1 MNATSIDRRAFL
13 SSALALGT
21 LILLPEPSSAQGLAD
36 ISKEAVLNDPEV
48 PVLGNAK
55 GDVTLVEWF
64 DYQCPYCK
72 KAHPEIM
79 RLVRDDGHIR
89 LVMKDWPI
97 FGPSSL
103 YASRL
108 TLAAGPHHEKA
119 LEALMAT
126 KARLSQL
133 DVETTLTR
141 AGFEI
146 EALRAEARAEASA
159 GLTRIRGAAEAG
171 TFEQVRGPVV
181 VPGCQPNRREIIL
194 PRRSPGLLCNARRRC
209 QRRHEYDATEDSY
222 RFQSS
227 KHGGPIQL
235 SLGSHTL
242 C

>member
-36 ISKEAVLNDPEV
+36 MSKEAVLNDPEV

-119 LEALMAT
+119 LAALMAT
-126 KARLSQL
+126 KARLSQQ
-133 DVETTLTR
+133 DIETTLTR

-146 EALRAEARAEASA
+146 EALDAAYGRDQARIDGIIARNGAQAESFGFMGTPAYIAGTTVFPGVPDMTDLKRALAAARA
-159 GLTRIRGAAEAG
+159 
-171 TFEQVRGPVV
+171 
-181 VPGCQPNRREIIL
+181 
-194 PRRSPGLLCNARRRC
+194 
-209 QRRHEYDATEDSY
+209 
-222 RFQSS
+222 
-227 KHGGPIQL
+227 
-235 SLGSHTL
+235 
-242 C
+242 

>member
-108 TLAAGPHHEKA
+108 TLAAGPHHE
-119 LEALMAT
+119 T
-126 KARLSQL
+126 
-133 DVETTLTR
+133 
-141 AGFEI
+141 
-146 EALRAEARAEASA
+146 LRAVP
-159 GLTRIRGAAEAG
+159 AG
-171 TFEQVRGPVV
+171 T
-181 VPGCQPNRREIIL
+181 
-194 PRRSPGLLCNARRRC
+194 SPGTHRLTWPPRSHHRPI
-209 QRRHEYDATEDSY
+209 Y
-222 RFQSS
+222 RN
-227 KHGGPIQL
+227 GVGPYL
-235 SLGSHTL
+235 ER
-242 C
+242 

>member
-126 KARLSQL
+126 KARLSQQ

-146 EALRAEARAEASA
+146 EA
-159 GLTRIRGAAEAG
+159 
-171 TFEQVRGPVV
+171 
-181 VPGCQPNRREIIL
+181 
-194 PRRSPGLLCNARRRC
+194 
-209 QRRHEYDATEDSY
+209 
-222 RFQSS
+222 
-227 KHGGPIQL
+227 
-235 SLGSHTL
+235 
-242 C
+242 